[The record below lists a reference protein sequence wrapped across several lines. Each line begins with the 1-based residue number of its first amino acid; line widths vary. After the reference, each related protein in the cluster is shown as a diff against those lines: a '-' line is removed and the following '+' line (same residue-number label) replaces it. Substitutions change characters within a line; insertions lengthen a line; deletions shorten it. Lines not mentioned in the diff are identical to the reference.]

1 MGVCQ
6 SQNQS
11 ESFEKGNIKGNGKG
25 IPVIHT
31 LIQPIIHEDTQ
42 PIITENITPVIRKII
57 IPVFVR
63 NEMELQNIPKDL
75 ILNHPDVKKAM
86 GPLPA
91 KKPIEENE
99 QPLIRPTPIGR
110 PPIGPPTIIPPPVEP
125 PTISPPPISP
135 PPNGEKIT
143 GHLPQENE
151 PVLVKVVGQLHH
163 YIKLEERHITKK
175 IVQPI
180 IQDRIQP
187 VIQTVIQPI
196 IYP

>member
-25 IPVIHT
+25 IPVIHP

-42 PIITENITPVIRKII
+42 PIITENITPIIRKII

-63 NEMELQNIPKDL
+63 NEMELQNIPEDL
-75 ILNHPDVKKAM
+75 ILNHPDVVKQMAH
-86 GPLPA
+86 LP
-91 KKPIEENE
+91 EENIEGNE
-99 QPLIRPTPIGR
+99 Q
-110 PPIGPPTIIPPPVEP
+110 PPIGPPPMGQPPIGPPPMGQ
-125 PTISPPPISP
+125 PPIRP
-135 PPNGEKIT
+135 PSIEQPSNGEKIP
-143 GHLPQENE
+143 GNLPQENE

>member
-1 MGVCQ
+1 MGTCE
-6 SQNQS
+6 SKNQS
-11 ESFEKGNIKGNGKG
+11 ETLEKGNGKG

-63 NEMELQNIPKDL
+63 NEMELQNIPEDL
-75 ILNHPDVKKAM
+75 ILNHPDVVKQMAH
-86 GPLPA
+86 LP
-91 KKPIEENE
+91 EENIEGNE
-99 QPLIRPTPIGR
+99 Q
-110 PPIGPPTIIPPPVEP
+110 PPIGPPPMGQPPIGPPPMGQ
-125 PTISPPPISP
+125 PPIRP
-135 PPNGEKIT
+135 PSIEQPSNGEKIP
-143 GHLPQENE
+143 GNLPQENE

>member
-63 NEMELQNIPKDL
+63 NEMELQNIPEDL
-75 ILNHPDVKKAM
+75 ILNHPDVVKQMAH
-86 GPLPA
+86 LP
-91 KKPIEENE
+91 EENIEGNE
-99 QPLIRPTPIGR
+99 Q
-110 PPIGPPTIIPPPVEP
+110 PPIGPPPMGQPPIGPPPMGQ
-125 PTISPPPISP
+125 PPIRP
-135 PPNGEKIT
+135 PSIEQPSNGEKIP
-143 GHLPQENE
+143 GNLPQENE

-163 YIKLEERHITKK
+163 YIKLEEKHVTRT

-180 IQDRIQP
+180 VQDRIVTTTLTEVVP
-187 VIQTVIQPI
+187 VI
-196 IYP
+196 YP

>member
-75 ILNHPDVKKAM
+75 ILNHPDVVKQMAH
-86 GPLPA
+86 LP
-91 KKPIEENE
+91 EENIEGNE
-99 QPLIRPTPIGR
+99 Q
-110 PPIGPPTIIPPPVEP
+110 PPIGPPPMGQ
-125 PTISPPPISP
+125 PPIRP
-135 PPNGEKIT
+135 PSIEQPSNGEKIP
-143 GHLPQENE
+143 GNLPQENE